1 MKSESLN
8 NKEDLTLKEREGII
22 KSLVANGIDESL
34 VRSVI
39 LTVASSAGAC
49 TKDGFCVHCTGACD
63 KYFKVDPDSVNRL
76 KKEIDAKKIKMPNV
90 DPAVKKILR

>member
-8 NKEDLTLKEREGII
+8 SKVDLTPAEREGII
-22 KSLVANGIDESL
+22 KSLVSNGIDESL
-34 VRSVI
+34 VRSV
-39 LTVASSAGAC
+39 LATVAANAACC
-49 TKDGFCVHCTGACD
+49 TKDVHCVHCEGACD
-63 KYFKVDPDSVNRL
+63 QYFKVDPNAVNRL